1 MAEVNLEFMARCYLG
16 DSFLASPAFID
27 IRPISAGDSL
37 PDNACPPLRLGA
49 SASFLRSKLPQ
60 LSGRQQ
66 RA

>member
-37 PDNACPPLRLGA
+37 PDNACPPLRLGG
-49 SASFLRSKLPQ
+49 FCFVVKV
-60 LSGRQQ
+60 
-66 RA
+66 